1 MKTNL
6 KTDDL
11 TCPSCIKKIETG
23 VGKKDGVS
31 KVNVKFNFNKV
42 TVEHDES
49 VTGDDL
55 KQMIEKLGYPIKSV
69 KTSAS

>member
-31 KVNVKFNFNKV
+31 KVNVKFNLNKV

-69 KTSAS
+69 KTSA